1 MKYLNSTL
9 YILTIILLSCEDNF
23 NNRNNYLLTIRNLP
37 EGSGST
43 IVKSGFYEK
52 NSELSIEAVPTED
65 YTFLEWTGSIN
76 GNKNPIKFILN
87 SDYEIEA
94 NYSLIDEDGDG
105 VGDRLD
111 QCPGTKYQNPVDEYG
126 CCVEVDEVLFNNLT
140 DLPQPAAYNS
150 SASSGSYIYL
160 SKGVVINSDNIIE
173 RTPNVYR
180 YDIINDFW
188 ETFVSDA
195 LPVSYGASEIIGSNL
210 YLFNGKNYPIVDD
223 KVLNDTVEIVNLFD
237 RSIRR
242 DVINPYPVVQSG
254 STVWNFTN
262 IIFFGGRNL
271 TGCSDNIVK
280 YDVNTNSFD
289 IIGKIPF
296 PICNAKGEVFGDK
309 LYIVGGDLDYD
320 SSDKILI
327 FNLNTKEWEDEV
339 ILPMKISDHTT
350 SIYEN
355 KIFIKGDFNQLNLFA
370 VFDVESLSF
379 RMIESNVIGSR
390 YLTSQIINDIFYVMG
405 GNETSNYST
414 MINNFQSLDLKT
426 KGYFCY

>member
-1 MKYLNSTL
+1 MNYLKLKLS
-9 YILTIILLSCEDNF
+9 IIIIFLVSCEDNF
-23 NNRNNYLLTIRNLP
+23 NNRNKYILTIRNLP

-43 IVKSGFYEK
+43 LLKSGFYDK

-76 GNKNPIKFILN
+76 GSNNPIKFILKN
-87 SDYEIEA
+87 NYEINA

-105 VGDRLD
+105 VADRLD
-111 QCPGTKYQNPVDEYG
+111 RCPGTKDQNLVDEYG
-126 CCVEVDEVLFNNLT
+126 CCVEVDEVLFSNLT

-160 SKGVVINSDNIIE
+160 SKGVIINSDNIIE

-180 YDIINDFW
+180 YDIINDLW

-210 YLFNGKNYPIVDD
+210 YLFNGKNYPIVNN
-223 KVLNDTVEIVNLFD
+223 KVLNDTVEVVNLFD
-237 RSIRR
+237 RTIRR

-254 STVWNFTN
+254 SAVWDFTN

-280 YDVNTNSFD
+280 YDVNSNSFE
-289 IIGKIPF
+289 IIGNIPF
-296 PICNAKGEVFGDK
+296 PICNAKGEVFGDR

-327 FNLNTKEWEDEV
+327 FNLKSKVWEDEF
-339 ILPMKISDHTT
+339 ILPLKISNHST

-355 KIFIKGDFNQLNLFA
+355 KIFIKGDYNKLDLFA
-370 VFDVESLSF
+370 VFDIESYSF
-379 RMIESNVIGSR
+379 RIVESNVIGSR
-390 YLTSQIINDIFYVMG
+390 YLTSQIINGIFYVMG
-405 GNETSNYST
+405 GNESSNYST
-414 MINNFQSLDLKT
+414 MINNFQALDLKT